1 MPQAF
6 QQNLFVVI
14 RALFADLKACTWH
27 YGNAVDRK
35 HKVWVALSQL
45 NVGAVGLLDHE
56 CIIANT
62 ELSVN
67 HKKLVR
73 RWVRF

>member
-1 MPQAF
+1 MSQAF

-35 HKVWVALSQL
+35 HKVRVALSQL
-45 NVGAVGLLDHE
+45 NVGAVGLFEHAY
-56 CIIANT
+56 IIANIG
-62 ELSVN
+62 L
-67 HKKLVR
+67 LVK
-73 RWVRF
+73 